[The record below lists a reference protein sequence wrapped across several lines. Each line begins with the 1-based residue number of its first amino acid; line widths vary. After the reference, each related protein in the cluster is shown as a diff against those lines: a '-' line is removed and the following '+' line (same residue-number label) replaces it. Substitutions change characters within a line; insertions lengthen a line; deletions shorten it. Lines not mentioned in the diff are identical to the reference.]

1 MITHI
6 RGRMLKELFSEDAI
20 RVKVKELAGEIE
32 RDYEGKNPVLV
43 GVLKGAFVF
52 LSDLIR
58 YTNIPLEIDF
68 VWVSTY
74 KSEMKPGNVE
84 LIHDV
89 KIPLKDR
96 HVLLVEDILDTGV
109 TLDVVRKLILDKE
122 PASFKICALLDKK
135 HRRKLDIEP
144 DYKGFEFEEGLFV
157 VGYGIDWAEQGRN
170 LRGIYYVSK

>member
-6 RGRMLKELFSEDAI
+6 RGKLIKELFSEDAV
-20 RVKVKELAGEIE
+20 RLKVKELAEEIK
-32 RDYEGKNPVLV
+32 RDYDGKNPILV

-58 YTNIPLEIDF
+58 YIDIPLEVDF
-68 VWVSTY
+68 IWVSTY
-74 KSEMKPGNVE
+74 KSAMKPGNVE
-84 LIHDV
+84 IIHDV

-109 TLDVVRKLILDKE
+109 TLGAVRKLILDKE
-122 PASFKICALLDKK
+122 PASYKICALLNKK

-157 VGYGIDWAEQGRN
+157 VGYGIDFAEQGRN
-170 LRGIYYVSK
+170 LRGVYYVSE